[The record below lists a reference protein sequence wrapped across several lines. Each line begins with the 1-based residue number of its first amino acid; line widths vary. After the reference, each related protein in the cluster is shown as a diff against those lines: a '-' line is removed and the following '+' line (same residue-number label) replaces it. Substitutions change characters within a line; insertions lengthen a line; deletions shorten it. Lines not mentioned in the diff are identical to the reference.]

1 MGAVGRAGAREWQLP
16 WSANRSGNFVARGV
30 YWVASQSVVRPHI
43 LVESA
48 GAKRARGRHGTNA
61 RFTMADGAME
71 RCLYLQGCASR
82 HGGSAWLGL
91 SAFVCNSVAESN
103 DCAARFKRKI
113 FRCTFPAARA
123 RKDFVAQVSLPV
135 GKPGV
140 SLGESHQQAGC
151 PPGPTDKMSVLRAQ
165 LTCLHIS

>member
-48 GAKRARGRHGTNA
+48 GAERARGRHGTHA

-71 RCLYLQGCASR
+71 RCLHLQRCASR
-82 HGGSAWLGL
+82 HGRGAWFGF
-91 SAFVCNSVAESN
+91 SAFVYHSVAGSN
-103 DCAARFKRKI
+103 PCATRFKCEL
-113 FRCTFPAARA
+113 FGCAFPAARA
-123 RKDFVAQVSLPV
+123 R
-135 GKPGV
+135 
-140 SLGESHQQAGC
+140 SHPMIHAGF
-151 PPGPTDKMSVLRAQ
+151 DLRAR
-165 LTCLHIS
+165 LTNDQAL